1 MDAEERDIGSAGRRE
16 SALERWHGHAE
27 VLHRV
32 GLLDEEELLEI
43 LLYADAAYGLVN
55 EEPMCQL
62 ALGGA
67 GSERSV

>member
-1 MDAEERDIGSAGRRE
+1 MDAEERDIGSAARRE

-27 VLHRV
+27 ALHRV

-43 LLYADAAYGLVN
+43 LLYGLVN
-55 EEPMCQL
+55 EEPMCQI
-62 ALGGA
+62 APGGA

>member
-1 MDAEERDIGSAGRRE
+1 MDDEKRDTGSAARRE

-27 VLHRV
+27 ALHRV
-32 GLLDEEELLEI
+32 GLVDEEELLEI

-55 EEPMCQL
+55 EEPMCQI

-67 GSERSV
+67 RNERSV